1 VPTGSIHHHHDV
13 IISVPFCVLYLASD
27 NFGTLND
34 TFGHSVGDELLQ
46 SVSQRLGE
54 RVGTKTAICHI
65 SAGEFALI
73 VNGNESTSL
82 AAARRMIAVLGEL
95 FQVDATK
102 IQLSASIGIA
112 CYPEHGALGKLVG
125 HAALAMRS
133 MKANGGGGYCLYD
146 LKMGVEVRAQTML
159 VNDLRQALELQ
170 QFELY
175 FQPKIDALSLQVTAA
190 EALLRWHHP
199 ERGIVSPEIFIPLA
213 ERYGLISA
221 IGNWVLEEACSTAAR
236 QHAGAREVCVC
247 GWQ

>member
-1 VPTGSIHHHHDV
+1 
-13 IISVPFCVLYLASD
+13 
-27 NFGTLND
+27 
-34 TFGHSVGDELLQ
+34 
-46 SVSQRLGE
+46 
-54 RVGTKTAICHI
+54 
-65 SAGEFALI
+65 
-73 VNGNESTSL
+73 
-82 AAARRMIAVLGEL
+82 
-95 FQVDATK
+95 
-102 IQLSASIGIA
+102 
-112 CYPEHGALGKLVG
+112 LGKLVG

-133 MKANGGGGYCLYD
+133 MKANGGGWYCLYD